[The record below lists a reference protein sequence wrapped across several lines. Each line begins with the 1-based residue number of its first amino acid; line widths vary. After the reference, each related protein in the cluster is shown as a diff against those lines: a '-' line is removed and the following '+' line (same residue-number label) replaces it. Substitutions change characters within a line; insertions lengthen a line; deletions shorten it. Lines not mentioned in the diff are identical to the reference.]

1 MRVYI
6 HTSRVDYV
14 VRDVGVEMKVGWSGI
29 LMQLLNRFLC
39 G

>member
-6 HTSRVDYV
+6 HTSRVVYV
-14 VRDVGVEMKVGWSGI
+14 VRDVVVEMKVGLSCI
-29 LMQLLNRFLC
+29 LMQLLDRFLC